1 MGYNYAVR
9 PRHLFFNALSVL
21 ALIAANLFAPLALA
35 RAQTPP
41 PVPSD
46 QMTALLEQMT
56 PEERVGQLFLVT
68 FHGTDVSSSSQIY
81 SLISQYHV
89 SGVTLSSL
97 NDNIVG
103 EATDPTATITGV
115 NALIRGLQQSEW
127 NSSLQ
132 TVTSLNEG
140 TDFVPKYIPLFV
152 ALSQEGDGYPY
163 DQILHG
169 VTVLPD
175 EMALGGTWTPDLAT
189 QVGNILGKELATI
202 GINLLMGPSLDVL
215 ESPQLDLTQN
225 LSTRTFG
232 GDPYWVGEMGRAYI
246 RGVHQG
252 SQGTVAVIS
261 KYFPGH
267 GNSDR
272 LPEEEVATVRKS
284 LDELTTFDLSP
295 FFAVTGHAT
304 TADETTDA
312 LLISHIRYQG
322 LQGNIRA
329 TTRPVSFDP
338 QALALLME
346 LPPLKT
352 WRENG
357 GVMVSA
363 DLGNLAVRRFYD
375 LTNQAFDARRVAL
388 NAFLAGND
396 LLYISNFANAT
407 DPDSYTAAIR
417 TLDFFAQK
425 YRDDPAFAQRVDASV
440 LRVLTLKSHLYP
452 SFLLSTV
459 RPGISGLSDLGT
471 SSQVTFDVARRS
483 ATLLSPTQADLDVTV
498 PDPPN
503 LNDRIVFIS
512 DTRTGQ
518 QCSTCAPY
526 PLLGLK
532 ALQDAVI
539 RLYGPQAGGQVT
551 PNNLSSYSLNDLE
564 AMLAAEENGTAL
576 QRDLERANWIVFGML
591 SNRSDL
597 PSFQTLEQ
605 FLTERPD
612 LFQQKRLFVFAFCAP
627 FYLDATNIS
636 KLTAYYSLYSKA
648 PQFVDVA
655 AYLLFGELRAPGAP
669 PVSVAGIG
677 YNLNAALFPNP
688 AIPIPLQLDLP
699 APILTTTAVTTPEP
713 TPPPE
718 FRLGDVIPLRAGVIV
733 DYNGNPVP
741 DGTPVTFTF
750 SYGSEAATTR
760 QIEFTQQGVAHTTY
774 AVNGPGTLEIHA
786 ESENAQSAIIK
797 VDIPTPG
804 GEVVTFTPTIEP
816 TFTATIAP
824 PTATLAPEE
833 TPQPSKE
840 SDDPRLANWFI
851 AVLISAI
858 VALSIYRMSSLAGQV
873 RWGIRAGLMA
883 LIGGLLA
890 YSLLALRGSNSEGIL
905 GLSYPMSV
913 LVCTVSG
920 VFMGLLSV
928 FAWQQI
934 GKFRRQAAHKQPQD
948 RQTPPD

>member
-9 PRHLFFNALSVL
+9 LRLFLLNSLIIL
-21 ALIAANLFAPLALA
+21 ALIAANLFAIVPFA
-35 RAQTPP
+35 RAQTTTPT
-41 PVPSD
+41 PSD
-46 QMTALLEQMT
+46 QMTALLERMT

-68 FHGTDVSSSSQIY
+68 FQGTDVGPTSQIY
-81 SLISQYHV
+81 SLVTRYHV
-89 SGVTLSSL
+89 SGVALSRLNNNIIGEPNEPDVTL
-97 NDNIVG
+97 
-103 EATDPTATITGV
+103 AGV
-115 NALIRGLQQSEW
+115 RDVIRQLQQSEW

-132 TVTSLNEG
+132 PITSPSGE
-140 TDFVPKYIPLFV
+140 TSFVPIYVPLFAAV
-152 ALSQEGDGYPY
+152 AQEGDGYPY

-169 VTVLPD
+169 LTNMPN
-175 EMALGGTWTPDLAT
+175 EMAIGATWTPDLAA
-189 QVGNILGKELATI
+189 QVGNILGKELAAM
-202 GINLLMGPSLDVL
+202 GINLLLGPSLDVL
-215 ESPQLDLTQN
+215 ESPQLETTQN

-252 SQGTVAVIS
+252 SEDRVAVVA

-295 FFAVTGHAT
+295 FFAVTGQAAT
-304 TADETTDA
+304 PEETSDA
-312 LLISHIRYQG
+312 LLASHIRYQG

-338 QALALLME
+338 QALGLLIE
-346 LPPLKT
+346 LPPLKA
-352 WRENG
+352 WRSNG

-375 LTNQAFDARRVAL
+375 LTDQSFDARRVAL

-396 LLYISNFANAT
+396 LLYIGDFASAN
-407 DPDSYTAAIR
+407 DPDSYTAATR

-440 LRVLTLKSHLYP
+440 LRILTLKARLYP
-452 SFLLSTV
+452 NFLPSIVQQNPVGPDELGRST
-459 RPGISGLSDLGT
+459 
-471 SSQVTFDVARRS
+471 QVTFEVARRS
-483 ATLLSPTQADLDVTV
+483 VTLLSPAQADLDVTV

-518 QCSTCAPY
+518 QCSTCTPY
-526 PLLGLK
+526 PLLELR
-532 ALQDAVI
+532 ALQDATI
-539 RLYGPQAGGQVT
+539 RLYGPQAGGQVS
-551 PNNLSSYSLNDLE
+551 PNNLSSYSLDDLQ
-564 AMLAAEENGTAL
+564 AMLNSQENTTPL
-576 QRDLERANWIVFGML
+576 ERDLSRANWIVFAML
-591 SNRSDL
+591 SNRSDV

-612 LFQQKRLFVFAFCAP
+612 LFQQKRLYVFAFCAP
-627 FYLDATNIS
+627 FYLDATNIT
-636 KLTAYYSLYSKA
+636 KLTAYYSLYGKG

-655 AYLLFGELRAPGAP
+655 AYLLFGELRAPGAS

-699 APILTTTAVTTPEP
+699 APVITGTAVATPEP
-713 TPPPE
+713 TPTPE
-718 FRLGDVIPLRAGVIV
+718 FRLGDVIPLRTGVIV

-741 DGTPVTFTF
+741 DGTPVNFVF
-750 SYGSEAATTR
+750 SYGSEATTIR
-760 QIEFTQQGVAHTTY
+760 QVEFTQHGIARTTY
-774 AVNGPGTLEIHA
+774 AVNSPGTLEIHA
-786 ESENAQSAIIK
+786 ESENAQSPVIR

-804 GEVVTFTPTIEP
+804 GEVVTFTPTLEP

-824 PTATLAPEE
+824 PTATLEPEE
-833 TPQPSKE
+833 TPEPPKE
-840 SDDPRLANWFI
+840 TGQPRLVDWI
-851 AVLISAI
+851 VAVLVSASI
-858 VALSIYRMSSLAGQV
+858 ALSTYRLSTRTGQV
-873 RWGIRAGLMA
+873 RWGIRAGFMA

-890 YSLLALRGSNSEGIL
+890 YSLLALRRGPDNEGIF
-905 GLSYPMSV
+905 GLSFSMSV
-913 LVCTVSG
+913 VVSTISG
-920 VFMGLLSV
+920 ALSGLLATL
-928 FAWQQI
+928 AWQQI
-934 GKFRRQAAHKQPQD
+934 NESRHRVVPEEPQD
-948 RQTPPD
+948 RQPPP